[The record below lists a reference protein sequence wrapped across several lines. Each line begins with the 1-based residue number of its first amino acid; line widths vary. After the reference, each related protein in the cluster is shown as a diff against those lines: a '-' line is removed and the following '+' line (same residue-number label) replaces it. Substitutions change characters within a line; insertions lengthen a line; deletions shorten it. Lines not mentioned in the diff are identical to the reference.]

1 MFKTL
6 FLVFSTLVVDIGL
19 FTLTLFPYFQYNIF
33 IFYIEFTLIYFIL
46 DIVMFNLHETNLL

>member
-6 FLVFSTLVVDIGL
+6 FLVFSTLVVDIVL
-19 FTLTLFPYFQYNIF
+19 FTLSLFPYFQYNIF